1 MSALKRKLNN
11 VSLIQKCQIIREIE
25 KGMSNKEAAEK
36 YKIPKNTIS
45 TWMKNK
51 HKILQ
56 SLEEQKTASGS
67 KKVRGCDYEQID
79 KAVFK
84 WFTVQRSQ
92 NIPIDGNLIK
102 EKALSFAKNFDCP
115 SFKASDGWLDKWKKR

>member
-11 VSLIQKCQIIREIE
+11 VSLIQKCQKIREIE

-36 YKIPKNTIS
+36 YGIPKNTIS

-92 NIPIDGNLIK
+92 NIPI
-102 EKALSFAKNFDCP
+102 SF
-115 SFKASDGWLDKWKKR
+115 RV

>member
-1 MSALKRKLNN
+1 MEQPTFVPRDFYMIFMRFVTQSSK
-11 VSLIQKCQIIREIE
+11 V
-25 KGMSNKEAAEK
+25 
-36 YKIPKNTIS
+36 PKV
-45 TWMKNK
+45 KND
-51 HKILQ
+51 ILQ

-102 EKALSFAKNFDCP
+102 EKALSFAKNFDCS

>member
-1 MSALKRKLNN
+1 
-11 VSLIQKCQIIREIE
+11 
-25 KGMSNKEAAEK
+25 MSNKEAAEK

-56 SLEEQKTASGS
+56 SLEEEKTASGS

-102 EKALSFAKNFDCP
+102 LCIEY
-115 SFKASDGWLDKWKKR
+115 

>member
-36 YKIPKNTIS
+36 YGIPKNTIS

-56 SLEEQKTASGS
+56 SLEEQKIFT
-67 KKVRGCDYEQID
+67 KKSNFCQFFSISNFLYLEQI
-79 KAVFK
+79 F
-84 WFTVQRSQ
+84 WS
-92 NIPIDGNLIK
+92 L
-102 EKALSFAKNFDCP
+102 
-115 SFKASDGWLDKWKKR
+115 ASSR